1 MEMKNIQKITLCLFT
16 MVAISTWNTAL
27 AGELE
32 VNFID
37 GAELASA
44 VTGGVNFNGSGN
56 VDFTGSATGDVKISA
71 GNVRVATVAPFGADI
86 VMNGG
91 SLEATAPMSLPKL
104 VIDANSTLTADGDTT
119 LTDMGG
125 ASKLTIVDGS
135 VGGTSVITPADLSAA
150 SASIDVQCIMH
161 VGATG
166 SLLPSGAV
174 TVKNAGLVKL
184 MGVVPDCVPGAMKVE
199 SGGIL
204 EVAASLEVPAAG
216 VPASGDLFGS
226 LRFDT
231 GSKLFL
237 RGGANWRRPVVI
249 GSYS

>member
-1 MEMKNIQKITLCLFT
+1 MKTIQKIKLCLFT
-16 MVAISTWNTAL
+16 MVAISTWTTASAAVL
-27 AGELE
+27 D

-37 GAELASA
+37 GAEFAG
-44 VTGGVNFNGSGN
+44 VITGKAKFVGGAWSDNLIFS
-56 VDFTGSATGDVKISA
+56 GSATGEVTLTRGTVKVAATSAFGDDV
-71 GNVRVATVAPFGADI
+71 

-91 SLEATAPMSLPKL
+91 NLQTTAAVDVPALVMTLPG
-104 VIDANSTLTADGDTT
+104 TLTA
-119 LTDMGG
+119 GG
-125 ASKLTIVDGS
+125 AGALAGISGAAKLTVAGVGIV
-135 VGGTSVITPADLSAA
+135 TPADLSAA
-150 SASIDVQCIMH
+150 TNAVDVSGIVH

-184 MGVVPDCVPGAMKVE
+184 MDVAVPDCVPGAMKAE

-204 EVAASLEVPAAG
+204 EVAANKTVPAVG
-216 VPASGDLFGS
+216 ASDLFGT

-231 GSKLFL
+231 GSKLKL
-237 RGGANWRRPVVI
+237 GHAANWARAVTI

>member
-1 MEMKNIQKITLCLFT
+1 MKNIQKIPLCLFT
-16 MVAISTWNTAL
+16 MAAISTWNTAF
-27 AGELE
+27 AAELE
-32 VNFID
+32 VDFID
-37 GAELASA
+37 GASFAGI

-56 VDFTGSATGDVKISA
+56 ADFTGSATGDVKISA
-71 GNVRVATVAPFGADI
+71 GNVRVASATPLGLNVI
-86 VMNGG
+86 MNGG
-91 SLEATAPMSLPKL
+91 SLEATTAMSLPAMA
-104 VIDANSTLTADGDTT
+104 INANSTLTADAAAS
-119 LTDMGG
+119 LTSLSGT
-125 ASKLTIVDGS
+125 AKLTVAG
-135 VGGTSVITPADLSAA
+135 VGAVTPADLSRATNA
-150 SASIDVQCIMH
+150 VDVSGIVH

-216 VPASGDLFGS
+216 VAASGDLFGS

-231 GSKLFL
+231 GSKLSL